1 MLFHKLTSIFLSI
14 VFLILLNGCATVFS
28 RYEDTIDLKNAPEDI
43 RVYDTNGVE
52 MSVSERRDIQYSND
66 TRKYEPALIKTIS
79 LRKNKEHVL
88 VLKSGDR
95 EKRIMVYP
103 KIGAG
108 WLVVDLITGIFPIFV
123 DAYTGNWNYFEE
135 INAGF

>member
-1 MLFHKLTSIFLSI
+1 M
-14 VFLILLNGCATVFS
+14 
-28 RYEDTIDLKNAPEDI
+28 
-43 RVYDTNGVE
+43 YDKDGVE
-52 MSVSERRDIQYSND
+52 LPLSARRDTYFSYD
-66 TRKYEPALIKTIS
+66 TRKYEPLIIKTIS
-79 LRKNKEHVL
+79 LRTNKEHVL

-123 DAYTGNWNYFEE
+123 DAYTGNWNYFDD
-135 INAGF
+135 INVVFDK

>member
-1 MLFHKLTSIFLSI
+1 MSFHKLTSIFLSI

-52 MSVSERRDIQYSND
+52 MPVSERRDIHYSND
-66 TRKYEPALIKTIS
+66 KRKYEPALIKTIS

>member
-1 MLFHKLTSIFLSI
+1 MIQTESKCLCLKDVIFDI
-14 VFLILLNGCATVFS
+14 P
-28 RYEDTIDLKNAPEDI
+28 TIQGNLK
-43 RVYDTNGVE
+43 
-52 MSVSERRDIQYSND
+52 
-66 TRKYEPALIKTIS
+66 PALIKTIS